1 MQAKVLIVED
11 DAEIADLIR
20 LYLEKDG
27 MTVIVAPDAETGLE
41 SFSSNTPDIVL
52 LDINL
57 PGIDGYEFLR
67 GLRRTRSTP
76 VLIVSA
82 REEDTDII
90 LGLGLGADDFIV
102 KPFAPKVLAAR
113 VQAQLRRSRMGPDGI
128 IIRFG
133 PFSLDAEALTLKKD
147 ENRIVAPTRE
157 IELLAFL
164 ARHPEK
170 AFSAEELYEA
180 VWGNAYGDTT
190 TVAVH
195 IQRLRKK
202 IEADPSDPRYLL
214 TVPRHGYRFNAGEGP

>member
-11 DAEIADLIR
+11 DVEIADLIR

-27 MTVIVAPDAETGLE
+27 MTVILAPDAETGLE
-41 SFSSNTPDIVL
+41 SFSSDAPDIVL

-82 REEDTDII
+82 REEDADII

-128 IIRFG
+128 LIRFG

-147 ENRIVAPTRE
+147 GERMIVPTRE

-202 IEADPSDPRYLL
+202 IEADPSDPRFLL
-214 TVPRHGYRFNAGEGP
+214 TVPRHGYRFDAGEGP